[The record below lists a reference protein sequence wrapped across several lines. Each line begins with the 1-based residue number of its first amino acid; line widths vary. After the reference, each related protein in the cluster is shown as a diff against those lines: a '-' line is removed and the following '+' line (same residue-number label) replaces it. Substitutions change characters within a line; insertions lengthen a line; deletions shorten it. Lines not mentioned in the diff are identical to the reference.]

1 MKFRRLRT
9 NCMREHLSPRRGGMS
24 RRLRAVS
31 TLLLIFAATLP
42 AHADKANSAY
52 KAGVAAEQNN
62 RTDNAYESYQRAY
75 FLKPRDARYLAAYTR
90 LRFRAA
96 AEHVHKGEVL
106 VEQGKLELALAEF
119 LRAAEIDSTNA
130 MAPQEARRTRELI
143 AKAAAL
149 SEAAPPEEPLAE
161 MAERAE
167 GPVRLQALANTPITL
182 RMTETTKV
190 IYKTIGNLVGL
201 NVIFDPEYTPRKITI
216 ELNGVT
222 LNDALEIVALASK
235 TFWRPVTAN
244 TIYVAAESVGK
255 RKEAEQSVLKTF
267 YLSNMLAPADLTEV
281 ANAMRSI
288 LDVSRVQPVQAQNA
302 LLVRA
307 TPDQLVLIKK
317 LLSDIDKA
325 RGEVMIDVA
334 ILEVTRDQLRTLGTN
349 PPTSISASFPSNM
362 TIQSLGNLNSS
373 QFNVSIPGASF
384 TALMSDTNTKIIQ
397 NPQLRVLDNQKAT
410 LKIGDR
416 VPIATG
422 SFSPGVGGGGVNALV
437 NTQFQYL
444 DVGVN
449 VDITPRIHSRHDVTL
464 KISMEVSSVTGQSN
478 IGGVSQPIIGQRR
491 IEHETRLREGE
502 VNLLGGILEDTQ
514 SDAMSGYPWLMKIPL
529 LRYLMGQNTKTNTQ
543 REIVFAITPH
553 IVRSQEV
560 TSENLR
566 AIDVG
571 TPGAIELRYSAPKT
585 APSPAPAAPQQNVPV
600 QPPAEPTARKEQP
613 QPPATSPSAPGATPN
628 SATTAAGPAT
638 TPSSA
643 LALSFEP
650 TTIST
655 PLGSKFKVS
664 VSVSGAQNVFSIPLQ
679 ISYDPERLQVVDV
692 ANGGFL
698 SQDRQT
704 VALVYRADA
713 TKGTL
718 QITGTRPPNSGGVSG
733 SGTVFVI
740 TLSAKA
746 PGESVMDISGAS
758 VLDPSMQ
765 AHPATSGDVL
775 ITVTSDEPTRTDDK
789 KSPATLPAKADQ
801 EKHRT
806 IGTEEERLHLFHQQ
820 PSRILAWQALPPRT
834 WTAPPVEKSMS
845 AKPPTCC
852 GFPKAPGPNLAR
864 DVSLQDSLFREPFA
878 GTTYSALP
886 KSFPPGDE

>member
-1 MKFRRLRT
+1 
-9 NCMREHLSPRRGGMS
+9 
-24 RRLRAVS
+24 
-31 TLLLIFAATLP
+31 LILMLAMTMP
-42 AHADKANSAY
+42 ALADKANSAY
-52 KAGVAAEQNN
+52 KAGVVAEENNKTDAAFE
-62 RTDNAYESYQRAY
+62 AYQRAY
-75 FLKPRDARYLAAYTR
+75 VLKPKDVKYRSAYTR
-90 LRFRAA
+90 MRFRAA
-96 AEHVHKGEVL
+96 AEHVHKGEQL
-106 VEQGKLELALAEF
+106 LDQGKLELALAEF
-119 LRAAEIDSTNA
+119 LRAAEIDSSNA
-130 MAPQEARRTRELI
+130 MAQQEARRTRDMI
-143 AKAAAL
+143 IKAATL
-149 SEAAPPEEPLAE
+149 GEAPPTEDALTE

-167 GPVRLQALANTPITL
+167 GPVRLQLLANTPITL

-190 IYKTIGNLVGL
+190 IYKTIGNLVGI
-201 NVIFDPEYTPRKITI
+201 NVIFDPDYTPRRITI

-244 TIYVAAESVGK
+244 TIYVAAESAGK

-267 YLSNMLAPADLTEV
+267 YLSNVIAPADLTEV

-288 LDVSRVQPVQAQNA
+288 LDVTRVQPVQSQNA

-334 ILEVTRDQLRTLGTN
+334 ILEVTRDRLRTLGTN
-349 PPTSISASFPSNM
+349 PPTSISASFPGNM
-362 TIQSLGNLNSS
+362 TVQSLANLNSS
-373 QFNVSIPGASF
+373 QFAVSIPGASF

-397 NPQLRVLDNQKAT
+397 NPQMRVLDNQKAT

-416 VPIATG
+416 IPIATG
-422 SFSPGVGGGGVNALV
+422 SFTPGVGGAGISPLV

-449 VDITPRIHSRHDVTL
+449 VDITPRIHSRREVTL
-464 KISMEVSSVTGQSN
+464 KIAMEISSKTGEQN
-478 IGGVSQPIIGQRR
+478 IGGVVQPIIGQRR

-502 VNLLGGILEDTQ
+502 VNLLGGILSDSQ

-529 LRYLMGQNTKTNTQ
+529 LRYLMGQNTKDHTQ

-553 IVRSQEV
+553 IVRAQEV
-560 TSENLR
+560 TAENLR

-571 TPGAIELRYSAPKT
+571 TPGSVELRYSAAPKT
-585 APSPAPAAPQQNVPV
+585 PASPAPVALQPQAPV

-613 QPPATSPSAPGATPN
+613 QPQAARSPATPEKAANPSPGATP
-628 SATTAAGPAT
+628 AITVARPAT
-638 TPSSA
+638 APSGA
-643 LALSFEP
+643 LTLSFEP
-650 TTIST
+650 TTVSP

-679 ISYDPERLQVVDV
+679 ISFDPEKLQVVDV

-698 SQDRQT
+698 SPDRQT

-713 TKGTL
+713 AKGTL

-733 SGTVFVI
+733 TGTVFVI

-746 PGESVMDISGAS
+746 VGESVMDISGAS

-765 AHPATSGDVL
+765 GHPATSGDLL
-775 ITVTSDEPTRTDDK
+775 ITVPSDEPPKTDDK
-789 KSPATLPAKADQ
+789 NSPATPPVKSNL
-801 EKHRT
+801 E
-806 IGTEEERLHLFHQQ
+806 QQ
-820 PSRILAWQALPPRT
+820 PT
-834 WTAPPVEKSMS
+834 NGTAGKTTGQP
-845 AKPPTCC
+845 
-852 GFPKAPGPNLAR
+852 
-864 DVSLQDSLFREPFA
+864 A
-878 GTTYSALP
+878 GRM
-886 KSFPPGDE
+886 

>member
-1 MKFRRLRT
+1 MKFPRLRT
-9 NCMREHLSPRRGGMS
+9 NCRRDHLVGWRRYGTS
-24 RRLRAVS
+24 KRLRTVSMLILMVAV
-31 TLLLIFAATLP
+31 TMP
-42 AHADKANSAY
+42 ALADKANSAY
-52 KAGVAAEQNN
+52 KAGVAAEANN
-62 RTDNAYESYQRAY
+62 KNDSAYEAYQKAY
-75 FLKPRDARYLAAYTR
+75 FLKPNDARYVAAYTR

-106 VEQGKLELALAEF
+106 LEQGKLELALAEF
-119 LRAAEIDSTNA
+119 LRASEIDPANP
-130 MAPQEARRTRELI
+130 MAQQEARSAKDMI

-149 SEAAPPEEPLAE
+149 TEGALPEEPLEE

-167 GPVRLQALANTPITL
+167 GPVRLQALATTPITL
-182 RMTETTKV
+182 RMTENTKV
-190 IYKTIGNLVGL
+190 IYKTIGNLVGI
-201 NVIFDPEYTPRKITI
+201 NVIFDPDYTPRKITI

-244 TIYVAAESVGK
+244 TIYVAAESAGK

-267 YLSNMLAPADLTEV
+267 YLSNVLTSADLTEV

-325 RGEVMIDVA
+325 RSEVMIDVA
-334 ILEVTRDQLRTLGTN
+334 ILEVTRDRLRTLGGN
-349 PPTSISASFPSNM
+349 PPTSISASWPSNL
-362 TIQSLGNLNSS
+362 TIESLGSLNSG

-397 NPQLRVLDNQKAT
+397 NPQMRVLDNQKAT

-449 VDITPRIHSRHDVTL
+449 VDITPRIHSRHEVTL
-464 KISMEVSSVTGQSN
+464 KIGMEISSVTGQSN

-514 SDAMSGYPWLMKIPL
+514 SDAISGYPWLIKIPL
-529 LRYLMGQNTKTNTQ
+529 LRYLFGQNNKNHTE

-553 IVRSQEV
+553 IVRAQEV
-560 TSENLR
+560 TAQNLR
-566 AIDVG
+566 SIDVG
-571 TPGAIELRYSAPKT
+571 SPSSIELRYSPAPKT
-585 APSPAPAAPQQNVPV
+585 PTPAPAPAAPQQPGAAP
-600 QPPAEPTARKEQP
+600 PPAEPSARKEQP
-613 QPPATSPSAPGATPN
+613 PPARPSAAANPPPATKPAPGATPP
-628 SATTAAGPAT
+628 GPAT
-638 TPSSA
+638 APSGA

-650 TTIST
+650 TTVS
-655 PLGSKFKVS
+655 PLLGSKFKVS

-692 ANGGFL
+692 VNGGFL
-698 SQDRQT
+698 SQDHQT
-704 VALVYRADA
+704 VALVYRADPV
-713 TKGTL
+713 KGTL

-740 TLSAKA
+740 TLAAKA
-746 PGESVMDISGAS
+746 AGESVMDIAGAS

-765 AHPATSGDVL
+765 EHPATSGDLL
-775 ITVTSDEPTRTDDK
+775 ITVLSDEPPKTDDK
-789 KSPATLPAKADQ
+789 DSAATPPARMSKNQ
-801 EKHRT
+801 EVR
-806 IGTEEERLHLFHQQ
+806 GQR
-820 PSRILAWQALPPRT
+820 
-834 WTAPPVEKSMS
+834 
-845 AKPPTCC
+845 
-852 GFPKAPGPNLAR
+852 
-864 DVSLQDSLFREPFA
+864 
-878 GTTYSALP
+878 
-886 KSFPPGDE
+886 